1 MFRRHNK
8 ILLPLVLILFG
19 TLPALAQES
28 NKLSLSDAKNIA
40 LESNTNI
47 LNSKLDLK
55 IAQKKIWETTAI
67 GLPHFD
73 VSSAY
78 TFLPKVPSIP
88 ATMMNPNAQ
97 PGEVLELG
105 VKNQVTA
112 DLTVSQLIFNGAY
125 FVGLQAS
132 KAYFNLA
139 KQNDEKT
146 RLDVV
151 ESVVNT
157 YHTIQLAEES
167 RRILSQNLENINK
180 TLAEVTEMY
189 KQGFLE
195 KTDVDQLEVTANVI
209 KNALSQIDS
218 NLDMAYKLLKIQLGL
233 DESAQI
239 QLSDSLETDLSLT
252 NSSQQLLDVPFGV
265 DRNIDFQLVQSAS
278 QMAKLDYKREITS
291 FMPVITGYYNHT
303 EKLKSPFFDF
313 APKDVIG
320 LNLSIPIFSSGQ
332 RLSVVSQKKM
342 ALEKAENNKQL
353 VSNSLKMQASQYQ
366 NELKLNLEKLQ
377 IQKKTKELSGEIY
390 ERTLEKYKQG
400 VASSMDLM
408 NTQNQYLT
416 SLTNYFQ
423 SIYNLLGSKTKLEKM
438 FNINQVSEN

>member
-1 MFRRHNK
+1 MFRKHNR
-8 ILLPLVLILFG
+8 ILLSLVLIVFSAIN
-19 TLPALAQES
+19 TQAQEIK
-28 NKLSLSDAKNIA
+28 KLTLNDAKKIA

-47 LNSKLDLK
+47 LNSKLDLQ

-73 VSSAY
+73 LSSAY

-97 PGEVLELG
+97 PGDVLELG

-151 ESVVNT
+151 ESVENT
-157 YHTIQLAEES
+157 YYMIQLAEES
-167 RRILSQNLENINK
+167 QRVLTQNLENIKK
-180 TLAEVTEMY
+180 TLSDVSEMY

-209 KNALSQIDS
+209 KNALSQIES

-233 DESAQI
+233 DESAKVE
-239 QLSDSLETDLSLT
+239 LADSLETDLSLS
-252 NSSQQLLDVPFGV
+252 NSSQQLLDIPFGV
-265 DRNIDFQLVQSAS
+265 DRNIDFQLVESAK
-278 QMAKLDYKREITS
+278 QMAKLDYKREMTS
-291 FMPVITGYYNHT
+291 FMPVITGYYRHS
-303 EKLKSPFFDF
+303 EKLNSPFFDF
-313 APKDVIG
+313 SPKDVLG
-320 LNLSIPIFSSGQ
+320 LNLSLPIFSSGQ

-342 ALEKAENNKQL
+342 ALEKAENNRQL
-353 VSNSLKMQASQYQ
+353 VLNSLKMQASQYQ

-377 IQKKTKELSGEIY
+377 IQKKNKDLSDEIY
-390 ERTLEKYKQG
+390 QRTLEKYKQG

-416 SLTNYFQ
+416 NLTNYFQ
-423 SIYNLLGSKTKLEKM
+423 SIYNLQGSRTKLEKM
-438 FNINQVSEN
+438 FNINQPAEE